1 MRFKAF
7 FLFFLIVLVEIL
19 NPEILGEERIVFEE
33 KAFEVRIPSI
43 FLNAE
48 VCKIEREA
56 CLNSGIWM
64 KYSDDRQN
72 FLFTGHSFSLIPFGA
87 GVFYSLDSLK
97 VGDKIYLDY
106 EDVLVYEV
114 YEIFVTNRYD
124 LEVENFEKL
133 ENTLVL
139 YSCFPLWSASERIV
153 VRARLCTLCEDE
165 I

>member
-7 FLFFLIVLVEIL
+7 FLFFLIILVLIL
-19 NPEILGEERIVFEE
+19 NPKGLGEEWIVFEQ

-43 FLNAE
+43 FLDAE
-48 VCKIEREA
+48 VCKIERDI

-64 KYSDDRQN
+64 KYSDERGN
-72 FLFTGHSFSLIPFGA
+72 YLFTGHSFSLIPFGA
-87 GVFYSLDSLK
+87 GIFYSLGDLK
-97 VGDKIYLDY
+97 VGDRVYLDY
-106 EDVLVYEV
+106 EDLLIYEI

-153 VRARLCTLCEDE
+153 VRGRLCTLCEDE